1 MNGQDFIKYAINL
14 LQNDPLAR
22 FVDVD
27 MSPSSAFYNMNI
39 LPFSLLAKPVFDL
52 HDDMINSKS
61 LDTLTG
67 AMLDDFSTMFF
78 LPRQTKAYVTLEVK
92 IYIPYTTS
100 VLEPLPVLTTD
111 EFRTS
116 QNILFYPIQDY
127 IFAPATLNT
136 AVLSDGNT
144 YFVASILTASAT
156 AASQIPENSI
166 TSTTVV
172 YQTTLKVNN
181 VSKSSVPLSAQTD
194 DQFKASLKN
203 ALVNRNGLSAASLIT
218 NLSNVFPFASF
229 QPIGYGDP
237 EMQRDIAVAGQY
249 WSGHFGGMTDIY
261 TSAQLVSASYTV
273 TANRNST
280 NDGYIFRM
288 QAYKG
293 FDWNGLDQAYPLPQS
308 VLPWT
313 QITNSDGS
321 PNNNLPT
328 LPVVVI
334 DWEHST
340 IDGVSGEFTK
350 NSANDVEYT
359 IIVGPDPIELSYGKN
374 FRYSQF
380 ENIQIEVKTTANYG
394 STTELVLKYFTLPS
408 IQAMQTY
415 VDQNRIMNSNILIKS
430 FIPIEVEQL
439 EIIYDKSITVDTSA
453 WATIIANIINTWTSN
468 SPIAFSDLLNNFPA
482 KYRTDEIYLD
492 NSTSF
497 PFTFDSNGN
506 ITGANS
512 SATSYP
518 CYAKIRMNNIDGSSQ
533 VYISTRQL
541 APRYTTSGLSS
552 SFRTCRYFINPAN
565 IIFSPRS
572 W

>member
-1 MNGQDFIKYAINL
+1 MNGQDFIKYATNL

-27 MSPSSAFYNMNI
+27 MSPSSAFYNMNL
-39 LPFSLLAKPVFDL
+39 LPFSILAKPVFDL
-52 HDDMINSKS
+52 HDDMVNSMS

-67 AMLDDFSTMFF
+67 TMLDDFSTMFF
-78 LPRQTKAYVTLEVK
+78 RPRQTKAYVTLEVK

-100 VLEPLPVLTTD
+100 ILEPLPVLTTD

-136 AVLSDGNT
+136 EVLTDGNT

-166 TSTTVV
+166 TSTTII

-181 VSKSSVPLSAQTD
+181 VSKSSVPLAAETD
-194 DQFKASLKN
+194 NQFKASLKN
-203 ALVNRNGLSAASLIT
+203 ALVNRNGLSASSLIT
-218 NLSNVFPFASF
+218 NLSTAFPFASF

-249 WSGHFGGMTDIY
+249 WSGHFGGMTDVY
-261 TSAQLVSASYTV
+261 TSAQLVSATFTV
-273 TANRNST
+273 TANLNST
-280 NDGYIFRM
+280 NDGYIFKM

-293 FDWNGLDQAYPLPQS
+293 FDWNGSDQAYPLPQS

-313 QITNSDGS
+313 QITNLDGT

-334 DWEHST
+334 DWDNST
-340 IDGVSGEFTK
+340 LNGVAGHFTK
-350 NSANDVEYT
+350 NSANDVEY
-359 IIVGPDPIELSYGKN
+359 IITVGPDPVELSYGKN

-380 ENIQIEVKTTANYG
+380 ENIQIEVKSANIG
-394 STTELVLKYFTLPS
+394 STAEIVLKYFTLPS
-408 IQAMQTY
+408 IAAMQTY

-430 FIPIEVEQL
+430 FIPIEVETL
-439 EIIYDKSITVDTSA
+439 EIVYDKSIVIDTSA
-453 WATIIANIINTWTSN
+453 WATTIASIINTWTVN
-468 SPIAFSDLLNNFPA
+468 SPIAFSDLLNGFPA

-492 NSTSF
+492 SSASF
-497 PFTFDSNGN
+497 PFTFDSNGL
-506 ITGANS
+506 ITGLNS
-512 SATSYP
+512 STTTYP

-533 VYISTRQL
+533 VYVSTRQL

-552 SFRTCRYFINPAN
+552 SFRTCKYFINPAN
-565 IIFSPRS
+565 IKFTPGS